1 MEILLERASAKR
13 AIKSQNRREV
23 LDHLDF
29 TEKQLQLVTV
39 EMKDKICKM
48 VEEVEH
54 KVRSQSFWLRYLSR
68 NLFYFFFKVS
78 KALSDEIRRL
88 SVLVDE
94 FHAPFHS
101 EPLVLQVYKKELHNH
116 VEACLGSNLRARLST
131 ALALNMEQSQKE
143 MIGTY
148 SLVTC

>member
-1 MEILLERASAKR
+1 MEVLLERASSKR

-54 KVRSQSFWLRYLSR
+54 KVRC
-68 NLFYFFFKVS
+68 NT
-78 KALSDEIRRL
+78 
-88 SVLVDE
+88 VDW
-94 FHAPFHS
+94 
-101 EPLVLQVYKKELHNH
+101 
-116 VEACLGSNLRARLST
+116 GSYRV
-131 ALALNMEQSQKE
+131 
-143 MIGTY
+143 IY
-148 SLVTC
+148 SI